1 MTRPSSFLLRSLFGR
16 PAAAASPDKTQPDV
30 RYVIAVGP
38 IILSSFEGIKKPFI
52 PISEIDKGLI
62 RHKELQP
69 GIWSKCSSDVSVI
82 PNHSTGDP
90 EVGYEDVR
98 NPKIV
103 DYERSSCREPG
114 VWPIIHKIIIHS
126 LT

>member
-1 MTRPSSFLLRSLFGR
+1 MTRPSNSSLWSLFGR

-30 RYVIAVGP
+30 RHVIAVRS
-38 IILSSFEGIKKPFI
+38 IILSGFEGIKKPFI
-52 PISEIDKGLI
+52 PISKIDKGLI

-69 GIWSKCSSDVSVI
+69 GIWSECSSDVSVI
-82 PNHSTGDP
+82 PNRSTGYT

-103 DYERSSCREPG
+103 DYERSSRR
-114 VWPIIHKIIIHS
+114 
-126 LT
+126 